1 MTKDKLR
8 DTLIHESLHNTITY
22 SDGSMSKGRG
32 KQISQVKEHVAMALL
47 GEMNEGHRL
56 FGLGEKCGTSSIK
69 QEPGIKGSVASSGNL
84 GASRSS
90 GGADHSSSFAYHNSS
105 SSSSVLQSG
114 SRFGND
120 DSSSFGF
127 VNNSA
132 CNNSSRPLSS
142 GGGGGYGGGYR
153 GSGGPVALAAA
164 APAATSESSVTPCRF
179 RGGRFFAM
187 GVPGHGCPHTCECR
201 RGGR

>member
-8 DTLIHESLHNTITY
+8 DTLIHESLHNTIRY
-22 SDGSMSKGRG
+22 SDGSMSNGRG

-90 GGADHSSSFAYHNSS
+90 GGGDHSSSYAHHNSS
-105 SSSSVLQSG
+105 SSTLQSG

-120 DSSSFGF
+120 VSSSFGF

-142 GGGGGYGGGYR
+142 SGGGGYGGAYR

-164 APAATSESSVTPCRF
+164 AAPAAESSVTPCRF
-179 RGGRFFAM
+179 RGGRLFAM